1 MKNIIANVRYCGW
14 STAANE
20 VTAYD
25 EKVPRRWDGTA
36 ASFVNSATDDAAP
49 INDSCFVGTLEKN
62 SLFADYEAGVLTP
75 GAVTK
80 NKGAIIEGV
89 DVPSVDL
96 LGNPRVQQTAI
107 DIGCYEVQPAK
118 GISVIIR

>member
-36 ASFVNSATDDAAP
+36 ASFVNCATDDAAP

-62 SLFADYEAGVLTP
+62 SLLPIMRPAFSYP
-75 GAVTK
+75 G
-80 NKGAIIEGV
+80 
-89 DVPSVDL
+89 P
-96 LGNPRVQQTAI
+96 
-107 DIGCYEVQPAK
+107 
-118 GISVIIR
+118 